1 MRVLILGK
9 TGQVGWELQRALAPL
24 GEVVALGRDEADLE
38 DAAKLSAAVVN
49 ASPDVIVNA
58 AAYTAVDKAES
69 EVARADRI
77 NHRAVGELGE
87 IAAQRGA
94 WVIQYSTD
102 YVFNGDRPG
111 AYAETEATDPQGVYG
126 RSKRDGET
134 ALAASGAPHLILR
147 TSWVHAG
154 RGQNFVRTMLRLAA
168 ERPQLRVVAD
178 QIGAPTSAALI
189 AEVTAD
195 AVARIGR
202 GAPIE
207 GGIYHL
213 TAAGE
218 TSWHGLAQEAI
229 AEAERL
235 GAPLM
240 AHAGDVVAITTADY
254 PTPAKRPVNSR
265 LDTRKLRAALG
276 TSLPDWQSGVRQTV
290 AQLLERPTA

>member
-1 MRVLILGK
+1 MRLLILGK

-24 GEVVALGRDEADLE
+24 GEVVALGRVEADLE
-38 DAAKLSAAVVN
+38 DAAKLRAAVAD

-58 AAYTAVDKAES
+58 AAYTAVDRAES
-69 EVARADRI
+69 EAARADRI

-94 WVIQYSTD
+94 WVILYSTD
-102 YVFNGDRPG
+102 YVFRGDAPG
-111 AYAETEATDPQGVYG
+111 AYLETDVTDPQGVYG

-134 ALAASGAPHLILR
+134 ALAASGAQALILR

-154 RGQNFVRTMLRLAA
+154 HGQNFVRTMLRLAA

-189 AEVTAD
+189 AEVTAH
-195 AVARIGR
+195 AVARIGH
-202 GAPIE
+202 GAPIAA
-207 GGIYHL
+207 GTYHL

-218 TSWHGLAQEAI
+218 TSWHGLAQFAI

-235 GAPLM
+235 GAPLT
-240 AHAGDVVAITTADY
+240 AHACDVLAIGTAEY
-254 PTPAKRPVNSR
+254 PTPARRPANSR
-265 LDTRKLRAALG
+265 LDTEKLRETLG
-276 TSLPDWQSGVRQTV
+276 ISLPDWQSGVRQTV
-290 AQLLERPTA
+290 AQLLERPIA

>member
-9 TGQVGWELQRALAPL
+9 TGQVGGELQRALAPL
-24 GEVVALGRDEADLE
+24 GEIVALGRDKADLE
-38 DAAKLSAAVVN
+38 DAATLRAAVAG

-69 EVARADRI
+69 EVARAERI
-77 NHRAVGELGE
+77 NHWAVGELGE
-87 IAAQRGA
+87 IAAQTGA
-94 WVIQYSTD
+94 WVIHYSTD
-102 YVFNGDRPG
+102 YVFDGNKG
-111 AYAETEATDPQGVYG
+111 APYVETDATDPQGVYG

-202 GAPIE
+202 GAPIAA
-207 GGIYHL
+207 GIYHL

-218 TSWHGLAQEAI
+218 TSWHGLAQLAI

-235 GAPLM
+235 GAPLI
-240 AHAGDVVAITTADY
+240 AHAGDVVAIGTADY
-254 PTPAKRPVNSR
+254 PTPAKRPANSR
-265 LDTRKLRAALG
+265 LDAGKLRAALG
-276 TSLPDWQSGVRQTV
+276 ISLPDWQSGVRQTV